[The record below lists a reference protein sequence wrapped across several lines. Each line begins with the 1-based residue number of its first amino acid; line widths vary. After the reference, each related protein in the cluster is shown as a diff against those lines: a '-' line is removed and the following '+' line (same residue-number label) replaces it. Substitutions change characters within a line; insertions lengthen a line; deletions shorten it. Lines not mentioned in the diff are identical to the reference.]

1 MCCCGLGCGNAI
13 EVITLKIYDK
23 YGFRVIPKIT
33 NDGKYYVYF
42 PKTNEYSPAFETYK
56 GLKRFLETKKCII
69 EED

>member
-1 MCCCGLGCGNAI
+1 M
-13 EVITLKIYDK
+13 EIYDK
-23 YGFRVIPKIT
+23 YGFKVIPKIT
-33 NDGKYYVYF
+33 DDGKYYVYF